1 MHKAF
6 DVPFWDAAVR
16 DRYVPLV
23 PAAQPR
29 PVSQVPSPLSR
40 GRRDGDDAAIPSGA
54 RPKATKNGENASANN
69 GDANSDDASNGGANR
84 PIAEHSHVR
93 LLRFLTEPALQ
104 PASLRSVAESRS
116 QESLQQERPQQWSDA
131 WLASRRS
138 HLYHSRAGYYFQSQS
153 GSSLLGHSRPER
165 ASSKSVHI
173 PPEASNPFRDG
184 RLLDH
189 GGGIFVI
196 GL

>member
-1 MHKAF
+1 LPQVIRFAADHASTRRKRRESWRFGSTGRNGADSVHKAF

-23 PAAQPR
+23 PAVQPR

-40 GRRDGDDAAIPSGA
+40 GRRDVDDAAIPSGA

-131 WLASRRS
+131 WQASRRS
-138 HLYHSRAGYYFQSQS
+138 HLYHS
-153 GSSLLGHSRPER
+153 
-165 ASSKSVHI
+165 
-173 PPEASNPFRDG
+173 
-184 RLLDH
+184 
-189 GGGIFVI
+189 
-196 GL
+196 